1 MMRAFTSDNDIVC
14 VCSTAMALRQN
25 TACPKSALSD
35 GTNTKTTLQVTFND
49 ADTEVHK
56 VRESAQYMFYAVND
70 GRK

>member
-1 MMRAFTSDNDIVC
+1 
-14 VCSTAMALRQN
+14 MALRQN

-56 VRESAQYMFYAVND
+56 VRGSAQYMFYAVND